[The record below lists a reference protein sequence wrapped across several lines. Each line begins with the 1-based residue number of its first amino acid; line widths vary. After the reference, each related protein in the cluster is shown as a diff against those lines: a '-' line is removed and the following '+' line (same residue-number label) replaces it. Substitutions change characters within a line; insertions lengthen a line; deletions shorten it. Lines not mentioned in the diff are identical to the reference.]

1 MLLSGS
7 CLTSSG
13 LYRLRILSS
22 MARMDSAI
30 ILSLMD
36 MEAKVMAV
44 FLSGFLVF
52 RLLQTQTM
60 ITITSRNANA
70 PAAGPAMRKIFF
82 GASVDLEDCGEGVK
96 SKSAWKEKR
105 GL

>member
-1 MLLSGS
+1 
-7 CLTSSG
+7 
-13 LYRLRILSS
+13 

-60 ITITSRNANA
+60 VTITSRNASA

-82 GASVDLEDCGEGVK
+82 GGSVDLEDCGEGVK